1 MKKEQVVNLFHRK
14 ADFKETII
22 NETVGMENPWYY
34 RNKSQIPLERI
45 KKERLSQVL

>member
-22 NETVGMENPWYY
+22 NETVGMENPGIIEINHKY
-34 RNKSQIPLERI
+34 PLERI